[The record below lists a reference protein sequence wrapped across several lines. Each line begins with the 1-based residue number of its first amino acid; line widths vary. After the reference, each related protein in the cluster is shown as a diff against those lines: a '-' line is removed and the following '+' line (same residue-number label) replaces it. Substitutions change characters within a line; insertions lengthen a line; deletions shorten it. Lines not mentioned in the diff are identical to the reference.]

1 LALVE
6 TENAML
12 VETLTAELERLFELP
27 DLTRLSRDA
36 LGFQPEDIGGVA
48 TRASFARALAEQAV
62 ESEAV
67 DALLDAIALDRHGL
81 PSSLESVRAG
91 AGSSEELAP
100 GDSIGQYVVFEK
112 LGTGPSA
119 TVYKARRDGQEFRVK
134 SLHPRVA
141 ARRSDAHR
149 YLTATRLAG
158 LIAHP
163 ALPFD
168 VRAGALDDEGLH
180 IGVAHSAAAG
190 ETLLSSLSR
199 RGPRHFNEAL
209 PLLWAIAEAL
219 VPLHG
224 AGLVHGSLH
233 AGNVLVT
240 DPTPNAPKV
249 LLLDVGSYLLNP
261 ALPLNSAQ
269 NGGASTFLAS
279 SSPEQFRGQA
289 PTTQSDL
296 YALGVLMYQLLSGKP
311 PFAGPHPID
320 ALVGH
325 LTQNAEPLS
334 FVAAGYG
341 ATPAVETFVRSLL
354 EKTREQRPRDA
365 SEALEGLRRLW
376 RASTRPPTWV
386 TDERLPEMFEALAQ
400 NPEDEDGAATLES
413 GVDLGADP
421 VRLADGFYDLAK
433 DLEARGDAKLERV
446 LKKHLASAARLY
458 EAASQHDS
466 AEEVYA
472 KLVALDANDRSA
484 AQALVRIK
492 KTLGKYE
499 ELIESLLEQSESS
512 ESAAERAEHWAQIG
526 QLYEDELKDKEQAL
540 VAYAQAFCEDPL
552 NDSHAVAI
560 ERLAGMRFP
569 AWEDVLGRAITA
581 LESDPGTAERQA
593 LLLHL
598 GRWYT
603 EKVMRPDL
611 ALPWLTQLVTAEPN
625 HDPALSLLAQIYKK
639 AQQWAEYGQVLLRRA
654 DVAAPNL
661 ARDLRVEAAE
671 VLAARLNNSSAA
683 RELYAA
689 VLEED
694 PGHEKA
700 SIGLVA
706 LLDAVGDSASA
717 LTVRQARAKTLR
729 GDERH
734 QLLCEVAEAYDV
746 DLDKLDAAEKTYR
759 EVLAENP
766 RFIDALRGL
775 DRVLTRAGRYREL
788 LEVLRTQIEL
798 AVTARQRI
806 TLLERVAGV
815 YDEEYLDH
823 ERAAEALQSILALDP
838 EHQDASRELARHFRA
853 LERYEALADHYQR
866 HAQSGSV
873 ERQLETLMQ
882 LGRVLAENLKQPD
895 RALAAYERVLALDPS
910 HAGGLD
916 AVATL
921 RAVVGD
927 AQSAIDAID
936 ALSDKA
942 TTPQAK
948 ADLEVRAALVLEG
961 RGDSAGALR
970 RYRLAAE
977 LVPDD
982 LGARRRLVKKHV
994 EYGSYAAAVEL
1005 LEAEIALAKNERERA
1020 KLAGDM
1026 SLICHQFLHDTARAV
1041 ATAQLALHIDP
1052 TNGDALRVLGYT
1064 AHAEKRY
1071 VEAAKRFEPVLGQL
1085 DALDGAEAREIAFL
1099 YVDSLSRAGD
1109 ADKALNQVG
1118 GLMKWF
1124 ENDAHALLR
1133 LAEIASEH
1141 GSAEQ
1146 TLWLC
1151 ELLLGE
1157 LRSGL
1162 TPKEESEAELRNGEA
1177 LARLGRY
1184 AEAKG
1189 SLQRASELDSTS
1201 SGPLRALGRVYAA
1214 EGLTEQQ
1221 MDVLYRE
1228 LSRAEGERKVEILLE
1243 MGEVAAGKLG
1253 DSEYAAKSYLLAL
1266 SERPNDRAI
1275 LTKLMQLYGAE
1286 KDWPQLIQVI
1296 TRLAEVVEEPKH
1308 KAKYL
1313 HTASMIASRELA
1325 DLELA
1330 SSLLAQA
1337 LEHDPDRVPAIDEA
1351 LSIHQRV
1358 KNYDGMKRVL
1368 KLRIANAQR
1377 GGDRERLLS
1386 SLSELAEVY
1395 QRFLGRR
1402 DQAVAVYESAL
1413 EVDPGNTRFQEKL
1426 ARLYGEDPVSYFEKA
1441 VETLGHWIER
1451 DPYQPTPYKLLRK
1464 VYTEARHADAAWCIC
1479 QALHVLGQ
1487 AEPDEERFFDRM
1499 RSDEPAEVSEPA
1511 SPDEWLLAAM
1521 PETSEPFLTEL
1532 FALIQPFVMAARARP
1547 LASFSLSGDHH
1558 IDVERYPYGVVFAVN
1573 ASAHMLSV
1581 PEPRTYQNPEA
1592 PLCVSFLSTSPPSLL
1607 LGARAFSED
1616 VTPVAAA
1623 FLAGRYLAYYLP
1635 GLYVRQLLPNMIAL
1649 KAWLFAAIRLV
1660 KPKFPVAPD
1669 LEAPV
1674 QDASRALAELA
1685 TGSRLEQLTHVVAK
1699 LLQDGASL
1707 DLKRWVQDV
1716 DLAADAIGFVLSNDL
1731 EVSIERVRAL
1741 PQDAGSP
1748 PLATRIERLIAY
1760 SVSSRY
1766 MTVREHLGIRLDA
1779 G

>member
-1 LALVE
+1 
-6 TENAML
+6 ML

-36 LGFQPEDIGGVA
+36 LGFEPEDIGGVA

-62 ESEAV
+62 ASEAV
-67 DALLDAIALDRHGL
+67 DALLDAIAQDRHGL
-81 PSSLESVRAG
+81 PSSLEGVRERTA
-91 AGSSEELAP
+91 ASIELSP
-100 GDSIGQYVVFEK
+100 GDSIGQYVVFER
-112 LGTGPSA
+112 LGTGPWS

-149 YLTATRLAG
+149 FLTASRLAG
-158 LIAHP
+158 LVAHP
-163 ALPFD
+163 ALPSE
-168 VRAGALDDEGLH
+168 VRAGALDDAGSH
-180 IGVAHSAAAG
+180 IGIAHPAHEG
-190 ETLLSSLSR
+190 ETVLALIAR
-199 RGPRHFNEAL
+199 RGARHFNEAL
-209 PLLWAIAEAL
+209 PLLWAVTEAL
-219 VPLHG
+219 APLHA

-249 LLLDVGSYLLNP
+249 LLLDPGSYFLRP
-261 ALPLNSAQ
+261 ALPTEQ
-269 NGGASTFLAS
+269 NGATPNFLLS

-289 PTTQSDL
+289 PSAQSDL
-296 YALGVLMYQLLSGKP
+296 YALGVLMYQLLSGKA
-311 PFAGPHPID
+311 PFTGPHAVD

-325 LTQNAEPLS
+325 LTQSAEPLS
-334 FVAAGYG
+334 FVAAGNG
-341 ATPAVETFVRSLL
+341 ATPAVEAFVRSLL

-365 SEALEGLRRLW
+365 GEALEGLRRIW
-376 RASTRPPTWV
+376 HTSTRPPTWV

-400 NPEDEDGAATLES
+400 NPGDENAAAELES

-421 VRLADGFYDLAK
+421 ERLADGFYEIAK
-433 DLEARGDAKLERV
+433 GLLGQSEPNLERA
-446 LKKHLASAARLY
+446 LKKHLGRAARLY
-458 EAASQHDS
+458 EAAARHDS
-466 AEEVYA
+466 AEQVYA
-472 KLVALDANDRSA
+472 QLVELDPNDRSA
-484 AQALVRIK
+484 AQALVRVK

-499 ELIESLLEQSESS
+499 ELIESLLEQSEAS
-512 ESAAERAEHWAQIG
+512 ESSAERAEHWAEIG

-552 NDSHAVAI
+552 SDSHVTAV
-560 ERLAGMRFP
+560 ERLAGTRYP
-569 AWEDVLGRAITA
+569 AWEDVLGRAIAA
-581 LESDPGTAERQA
+581 LESDPGTAERHA
-593 LLLHL
+593 LLFQM

-603 EKVMRPDL
+603 ERVMRPDL
-611 ALPWLTQLVTAEPN
+611 ALPWLTQLVAAEPN
-625 HDPALSLLAQIYKK
+625 HDPALLLLSQIYKK

-671 VLAARLNNSSAA
+671 VLAARLNNSAAA

-700 SIGLVA
+700 SMGQVA
-706 LLDAVGDSASA
+706 LLDAVGDAAGA
-717 LTVRQARAKTLR
+717 LLVRQTRAKTLR

-766 RFIDALRGL
+766 RFVDALRGL

-788 LEVLRTQIEL
+788 LEVLRAQIDL
-798 AVTARQRI
+798 AVTARQKI
-806 TLLERVAGV
+806 TLYERMAGV

-823 ERAAEALQSILALDP
+823 ERAAEALQTVLSLDP

-853 LERYEALADHYQR
+853 LERYEALAEHYQK
-866 HAQSGSV
+866 HAQSGST
-873 ERQLETLMQ
+873 ERQIETGLQ
-882 LGRVLAENLKQPD
+882 LGRVLSENLKQPD
-895 RALAAYERVLALDPS
+895 RALAAYERVLELSPNHASALD
-910 HAGGLD
+910 AL
-916 AVATL
+916 ATL

-942 TTPQAK
+942 TTAQAK
-948 ADLEVRAALVLEG
+948 ADLEVRAAQVLEA

-977 LVPDD
+977 LLPED
-982 LGARRRLVKKHV
+982 LAARRRVVKKHV
-994 EYGSYAAAVEL
+994 EYGSYATAVEL
-1005 LEAEIALAKNERERA
+1005 LEAEIQVAKNERERA

-1026 SLICHQFLHDTARAV
+1026 SLICHKYLHDTARAV

-1052 TNGDALRVLGYT
+1052 SNGEALRVLGHT

-1085 DALDGAEAREIAFL
+1085 ELLEHEEARQIAFSYIDALAQSG
-1099 YVDSLSRAGD
+1099 S

-1124 ENDAHALLR
+1124 EDDAFALLR
-1133 LAEIASEH
+1133 IADVAAEH
-1141 GSAEQ
+1141 GTAEQ

-1151 ELLLGE
+1151 ELLLGSMRA
-1157 LRSGL
+1157 LLS
-1162 TPKEESEAELRNGEA
+1162 PKEESEAELKNGEA
-1177 LARLGRY
+1177 LSKLGRY
-1184 AEAKG
+1184 AEARV
-1189 SLQRASELDSTS
+1189 SLQRASELDPSS
-1201 SGPLRALGRVYAA
+1201 SGPLRALGRAYAA
-1214 EGLTEQQ
+1214 EGQTQAQ

-1228 LSRAEGERKVEILLE
+1228 LSRSEGERKVEILLE
-1243 MGEVAAGKLG
+1243 MGDVAAGKLG

-1266 SERPNDRAI
+1266 SERPSDRAI

-1296 TRLAEVVEEPKH
+1296 TRLAEVVDEPKH

-1313 HTASMIASRELA
+1313 HTASMIASRELS
-1325 DLELA
+1325 DPKLA
-1330 SSLLAQA
+1330 SNLLDRA
-1337 LEHDPDRVPAIDEA
+1337 LEHDPDRAPAIDEA
-1351 LSIHQRV
+1351 LSMHQRL
-1358 KNYDGMKRVL
+1358 KNYDGVKRTL
-1368 KLRIANAQR
+1368 KLRIASAQR
-1377 GGDRERLLS
+1377 AGDKERLLE
-1386 SLSELAEVY
+1386 SLAELADVY
-1395 QRFLGRR
+1395 ERFLGRR

-1413 EVDPGNTRFQEKL
+1413 QVQPGSTRFQEKL

-1441 VETLGHWIER
+1441 VETLGSWIER

-1464 VYTEARHADAAWCIC
+1464 VYTEARHADAAWCTC

-1487 AEPDEERFFDRM
+1487 AEPDEERFFERM
-1499 RSDEPAEVSEPA
+1499 RSDEPAEVSDGTA
-1511 SPDEWLLAAM
+1511 PDEWLLAAM

-1532 FALIQPFVMAARARP
+1532 FALIQPFVVAARARP
-1547 LASFSLSGDHH
+1547 LASFNLSGDHH

-1573 ASAHMLSV
+1573 AFAPVLSV
-1581 PEPRTYQNPEA
+1581 PEPRMYQNPEA
-1592 PLCVSFLSTSPPSLL
+1592 PSCVSFLSTSPPSLL
-1607 LGARAFSED
+1607 LGSRAFSAD
-1616 VTPVAAA
+1616 VTPVSAA
-1623 FLAGRYLAYYLP
+1623 FLAGRHLAYYLP
-1635 GLYVRQLLPNMIAL
+1635 GLYVRQLLPNTTAL

-1685 TGSRLEQLTHVVAK
+1685 SGTRLEQLTHVVAK
-1699 LLQDGASL
+1699 LLHDGASL

-1731 EVSIERVRAL
+1731 EVSVERVRAL

-1748 PLATRIERLIAY
+1748 PLATRIEHLIAY
-1760 SVSSRY
+1760 AVSARY
-1766 MTVREHLGIRLDA
+1766 MTVREHLGIRLD
-1779 G
+1779 GG

>member
-1 LALVE
+1 
-6 TENAML
+6 ML

-27 DLTRLSRDA
+27 ELTRLSREA
-36 LGFQPEDIGGVA
+36 LGFEPEDIGGVA

-62 ESEAV
+62 EIEAV

-81 PSSLESVRAG
+81 PSSLQGVRDG
-91 AGSSEELAP
+91 AASNSALSP
-100 GDSIGQYVVFEK
+100 GDSIGQYVVFET
-112 LGTGPSA
+112 LGTGPWA
-119 TVYKARRDGQEFRVK
+119 NVYRARRDGQEFRVK

-141 ARRSDAHR
+141 ARRSDTHR
-149 YLTATRLAG
+149 YLTASRLAG
-158 LIAHP
+158 LVA
-163 ALPFD
+163 ASGLPSD

-180 IGVAHSAAAG
+180 IGIAHPAQAG
-190 ETLLSSLSR
+190 ETILALIAR
-199 RGPRHFNEAL
+199 RGARHFNEAL
-209 PLLWAIAEAL
+209 PLVWAVAEAL
-219 VPLHG
+219 APLHA

-249 LLLDVGSYLLNP
+249 LLLDPGSYFLRP
-261 ALPLNSAQ
+261 ALTIGQ
-269 NGGASTFLAS
+269 NGSTPTFLLS
-279 SSPEQFRGQA
+279 SSPEQFRGEPPSA
-289 PTTQSDL
+289 QSDS
-296 YALGVLMYQLLSGKP
+296 YALGVLMYQLLSGKA
-311 PFAGPHPID
+311 PFTGPHAVD

-325 LTQNAEPLS
+325 LTLNAEPLS
-334 FVAAGYG
+334 FVAAGNG
-341 ATPAVETFVRSLL
+341 ATPAVEAFVRSLL

-365 SEALEGLRRLW
+365 GEALEGLRRMW

-400 NPEDEDGAATLES
+400 NPDDDNAAAELES

-421 VRLADGFYDLAK
+421 VRLADGFYEIAK
-433 DLEARGDAKLERV
+433 SLEALTEAERAM
-446 LKKHLASAARLY
+446 KKHLARAARLY
-458 EAASQHDS
+458 EAASRHER
-466 AEEVYA
+466 AEEVYE
-472 KLVALDANDRSA
+472 KLVELDPNDRSA
-484 AQALVRIK
+484 AQALVRVK

-512 ESAAERAEHWAQIG
+512 ESSSERAEHWAQIG
-526 QLYEDELKDKEQAL
+526 QLYENELKDKEQAL

-552 NDSHAVAI
+552 NESHAVAL
-560 ERLAGMRFP
+560 ERLAGQRYP
-569 AWEDVLGRAITA
+569 AWEDVLGRAIAA
-581 LESDPGTAERQA
+581 LETDLGTAERHA
-593 LLLHL
+593 LLFHM

-611 ALPWLTQLVTAEPN
+611 ALPWLTQLVAAEPN
-625 HDPALSLLAQIYKK
+625 HDPALLLLAQIYKK

-671 VLAARLNNSSAA
+671 VLAARLNNSVAA
-683 RELYAA
+683 RELYSA

-700 SIGLVA
+700 STGLVGLLEAAGDAGAA
-706 LLDAVGDSASA
+706 LL
-717 LTVRQARAKTLR
+717 VRQTRAKTLR

-734 QLLCEVAEAYDV
+734 QLLCEVAEGYDV

-759 EVLAENP
+759 EVLSESP
-766 RFIDALRGL
+766 HFVDALRGL

-788 LEVLRTQIEL
+788 LDVLRAQIDL
-798 AVTARQRI
+798 AVTARQKI
-806 TLLERVAGV
+806 TLYERIAGV
-815 YDEEYLDH
+815 YDEEFLDH
-823 ERAAEALQSILALDP
+823 ERASEALQSILGLDP
-838 EHQDASRELARHFRA
+838 EHQDAGRELARHFRA
-853 LERYEALADHYQR
+853 LERYEALAEHYQR
-866 HAQSGSV
+866 HTQSGPT
-873 ERQLETLMQ
+873 ERQIETGMQ
-882 LGRVLAENLKQPD
+882 LGRVLSENLKQPD

-910 HAGGLD
+910 HAGALD
-916 AVATL
+916 ALATL

-942 TTPQAK
+942 TTAQAK
-948 ADLEVRAALVLEG
+948 ADLEVRAALVLEA

-977 LVPDD
+977 LLPED
-982 LGARRRLVKKHV
+982 LSARRRLVKKHV

-1005 LEAEIALAKNERERA
+1005 LEAEIQVAKNERERA

-1026 SLICHQFLHDTARAV
+1026 SLICHKFLHDGARAV

-1052 TNGDALRVLGYT
+1052 SNGDALRVLGYT

-1085 DALDGAEAREIAFL
+1085 EMLGNEEAREIAFL
-1099 YVDSLSRAGD
+1099 YVDSLSRSGA

-1124 ENDAHALLR
+1124 EDDAHALLR
-1133 LAEIASEH
+1133 IAEIAAEH

-1151 ELLLGE
+1151 EVLLGGMRAM
-1157 LRSGL
+1157 LS
-1162 TPKEESEAELRNGEA
+1162 PKEESEAELRNGEA
-1177 LARLGRY
+1177 LSKLGRY
-1184 AEAKG
+1184 AEARS
-1189 SLQRASELDSTS
+1189 SLQHAHELDKAA

-1214 EGLTEQQ
+1214 EGLTQEQ

-1228 LSRAEGERKVEILLE
+1228 LSRSEGERKVEILLE
-1243 MGEVAAGKLG
+1243 MGDVAAGKLG

-1296 TRLAEVVEEPKH
+1296 TRLAEVVDEPKH

-1325 DLELA
+1325 DLQLA
-1330 SSLLAQA
+1330 SDLLARA

-1351 LSIHQRV
+1351 LSMYQRL
-1358 KNYDGMKRVL
+1358 KNYDGVKRIL
-1368 KLRIANAQR
+1368 KLRIASAQR
-1377 GGDRERLLS
+1377 SGDKERLLE
-1386 SLSELAEVY
+1386 SLGELAEVY

-1413 EVDPGNTRFQEKL
+1413 EVDPGSTRFQEKL

-1441 VETLGHWIER
+1441 VETLGSWIER
-1451 DPYQPTPYKLLRK
+1451 DPYQPAPYKLLRK
-1464 VYTEARHADAAWCIC
+1464 VYTEARHADAAWCTC

-1499 RSDEPAEVSEPA
+1499 RSEEPAEVPDPA

-1521 PETSEPFLTEL
+1521 PESSEPFLTEL
-1532 FALIQPFVMAARARP
+1532 FALIQPFVVAARARP
-1547 LASFSLSGDHH
+1547 LASFSLTGDHH
-1558 IDVERYPYGVVFAVN
+1558 IDVERYPYGVVYAVN
-1573 ASAHMLSV
+1573 AAAHTLSV
-1581 PEPRTYQNPEA
+1581 PEPRMYQNPEA
-1592 PLCVSFLSTSPPSLL
+1592 PSCVSFLSTSPPSLL
-1607 LGARAFSED
+1607 LGSRAFSED

-1623 FLAGRYLAYYLP
+1623 FLAGRHLAYYLP
-1635 GLYVRQLLPNMIAL
+1635 GLYVRQLLANTTAL

-1669 LEAPV
+1669 LEMPV
-1674 QDASRALAELA
+1674 QEASRALSELA
-1685 TGSRLEQLTHVVAK
+1685 TGTRLEQLTHVVAK

-1748 PLATRIERLIAY
+1748 PLTTRIEHLIAY
-1760 SVSSRY
+1760 SVSARY

>member
-1 LALVE
+1 
-6 TENAML
+6 ML

-62 ESEAV
+62 ASEAV

-81 PSSLESVRAG
+81 PSSLESVREG
-91 AGSSEELAP
+91 AASSAPLTP

-112 LGTGPSA
+112 LGTGPWA
-119 TVYKARRDGQEFRVK
+119 NVYKARRDGQEFRVK

-149 YLTATRLAG
+149 YLTASRLAG
-158 LIAHP
+158 LVADP
-163 ALPFD
+163 GLPSE
-168 VRAGALDDEGLH
+168 VRAGALDDAGLH
-180 IGVAHSAAAG
+180 IGIAHPAHEG
-190 ETLLSSLSR
+190 ETILALIAR
-199 RGPRHFNEAL
+199 RGARHFNEAL
-209 PLLWAIAEAL
+209 PLLWAVAEAL
-219 VPLHG
+219 APLHA

-240 DPTPNAPKV
+240 DPTPSAPKV
-249 LLLDVGSYLLNP
+249 LLLDPGSYFLRP
-261 ALPLNSAQ
+261 ALAPSEQ
-269 NGGASTFLAS
+269 NGSTPTYLLA

-289 PTTQSDL
+289 PSPQSDL
-296 YALGVLMYQLLSGKP
+296 YALGVLMYQLLSGKA
-311 PFAGPHPID
+311 PFTGPHAVD

-334 FVAAGYG
+334 FVAAGNG
-341 ATPAVETFVRSLL
+341 ATPAVEAFVRSLL

-365 SEALEGLRRLW
+365 SEALEGLRRIW

-386 TDERLPEMFEALAQ
+386 TDERLPEMFEALAK
-400 NPEDEDGAATLES
+400 NPDDENAAAELEA

-421 VRLADGFYDLAK
+421 VRLADGFYEIAK
-433 DLEARGDAKLERV
+433 SLEGLSEAERV
-446 LKKHLASAARLY
+446 MKKHLARTARLY
-458 EAASQHDS
+458 EAASRHDS

-472 KLVALDANDRSA
+472 KLVELDPNDRSA
-484 AQALVRIK
+484 AQALLRVK

-499 ELIESLLEQSESS
+499 ELIESLLERSESS
-512 ESAAERAEHWAQIG
+512 ESSSERAEHWAEIG
-526 QLYEDELKDKEQAL
+526 QMYEDELKDKEQAL

-552 NDSHAVAI
+552 NEAHATAL
-560 ERLAGMRFP
+560 ERLAGTRYP
-569 AWEDVLGRAITA
+569 AWEDVLGRAIAA
-581 LESDPGTAERQA
+581 LDTDLGTAERHA
-593 LLLHL
+593 LLFHI
-598 GRWYT
+598 GRWYN
-603 EKVMRPDL
+603 ERVLRPDL
-611 ALPWLTQLVTAEPN
+611 ALPWLTQLVAAEPN
-625 HDPALSLLAQIYKK
+625 HDPALLLLAQIYKK

-671 VLAARLNNSSAA
+671 VLAARLNNANAA

-700 SIGLVA
+700 SLGQVA
-706 LLDAVGDSASA
+706 LLDAAGDAAGA
-717 LTVRQARAKTLR
+717 LLVRQTRAKTLR

-734 QLLCEVAEAYDV
+734 QLLCEVAEGYDV

-766 RFIDALRGL
+766 HFVDALRGL

-788 LEVLRTQIEL
+788 LEVLRTQIDL
-798 AVTARQRI
+798 AVTARQKITIYERI
-806 TLLERVAGV
+806 AGV

-823 ERAAEALQSILALDP
+823 ERAAEALQTVLALDP
-838 EHQDASRELARHFRA
+838 QHQDASRELARHYRA
-853 LERYEALADHYQR
+853 LERYEALAEHYQR
-866 HAQSGSV
+866 HAQSGPI
-873 ERQLETLMQ
+873 ERQVETGMQ
-882 LGRVLAENLKQPD
+882 LGRVLSEHLKQPD
-895 RALAAYERVLALDPS
+895 RALLAYERVLELAPAHAGALD
-910 HAGGLD
+910 AL
-916 AVATL
+916 ATL

-936 ALSDKA
+936 ALCDKA

-948 ADLEVRAALVLEG
+948 AELEVRAAQVLEG

-977 LVPDD
+977 LLPED
-982 LGARRRLVKKHV
+982 LSARRRLVKKHV

-1005 LEAEIALAKNERERA
+1005 LEAEIPLAKNERERA

-1026 SLICHQFLHDTARAV
+1026 SLICHKFLRDTARAV

-1052 TNGDALRVLGYT
+1052 SNADALRVLGYT
-1064 AHAEKRY
+1064 AHAEERY
-1071 VEAAKRFEPVLGQL
+1071 VEAAKRFEPLLGQL
-1085 DALDGAEAREIAFL
+1085 ELLDAEEAHEIAFL
-1099 YVDSLSRAGD
+1099 YIDALSRSGS

-1124 ENDAHALLR
+1124 EDDAAALLR
-1133 LAEIASEH
+1133 IAEVAAEH
-1141 GSAEQ
+1141 GTAEQ

-1151 ELLLGE
+1151 EVLLGSMRAM
-1157 LRSGL
+1157 LS
-1162 TPKEESEAELRNGEA
+1162 PKEESEAELRNGEA
-1177 LARLGRY
+1177 LAKLGRY
-1184 AEAKG
+1184 GEARS
-1189 SLQRASELDSTS
+1189 SLQRASELDPTG
-1201 SGPLRALGRVYAA
+1201 SGPLRALGRVFAA
-1214 EGLTEQQ
+1214 EGLIEQQ

-1228 LSRAEGERKVEILLE
+1228 LSRSEGERKVEILLE
-1243 MGEVAAGKLG
+1243 MGDVAAGKLG

-1296 TRLAEVVEEPKH
+1296 TRLADVVAEPKH

-1313 HTASMIASRELA
+1313 HTASMIASRELS

-1330 SSLLAQA
+1330 SNLLATA
-1337 LEHDPDRVPAIDEA
+1337 LEHDPERAPAIDEA
-1351 LSIHQRV
+1351 LSMYTRLQ
-1358 KNYDGMKRVL
+1358 NYDGVKRML
-1368 KLRIANAQR
+1368 KLRIANAQHA
-1377 GGDRERLLS
+1377 GDKPRLLS
-1386 SLSELAEVY
+1386 SLGELAEVY

-1413 EVDPGNTRFQEKL
+1413 EVDPGSTRFQEKL

-1441 VETLGHWIER
+1441 VETLGNWIER
-1451 DPYQPTPYKLLRK
+1451 DAYQPAPYKLLRK
-1464 VYTEARHADAAWCIC
+1464 AYTEARHADAAWCVC

-1499 RSDEPAEVSEPA
+1499 RSEEPAEVGDPA

-1521 PETSEPFLTEL
+1521 PESSEPFLTEL
-1532 FALIQPFVMAARARP
+1532 FALIQPFVVAARARP
-1547 LASFSLSGDHH
+1547 LASFSLTGDHH

-1573 ASAHMLSV
+1573 AGARVLSV
-1581 PEPRTYQNPEA
+1581 PEPRMYQNPEA
-1592 PLCVSFLSTSPPSLL
+1592 PSCVSFLSTSPPSLL
-1607 LGARAFSED
+1607 LGSRAFSED

-1623 FLAGRYLAYYLP
+1623 FLAGRHLAYYLP
-1635 GLYVRQLLPNMIAL
+1635 GLYVRQLLNNMTAL
-1649 KAWLFAAIRLV
+1649 KAWLFAAIRLI
-1660 KPKFPVAPD
+1660 KPRFPVAPD

-1674 QDASRALAELA
+1674 QEASRALAELA
-1685 TGSRLEQLTHVVAK
+1685 TGTRLEQLTHVVAK
-1699 LLQDGASL
+1699 LLRDGASL

-1716 DLAADAIGFVLSNDL
+1716 DLAADAIGFVLCNDL
-1731 EVSIERVRAL
+1731 EVSVERVRAL

-1760 SVSSRY
+1760 SVSARY
-1766 MTVREHLGIRLDA
+1766 MTVREHLGIQLDA

>member
-1 LALVE
+1 
-6 TENAML
+6 ML

-27 DLTRLSRDA
+27 DLTRLSREA

-62 ESEAV
+62 EIEAV

-81 PSSLESVRAG
+81 PSSLENVRERA
-91 AGSSEELAP
+91 ATSDQLSP

-112 LGTGPSA
+112 LGTGPWA
-119 TVYKARRDGQEFRVK
+119 NVYRARRDGQEFRVK

-149 YLTATRLAG
+149 YLTASRLAG

-163 ALPFD
+163 ALPTD

-180 IGVAHSAAAG
+180 IGIAHPAAEG
-190 ETLLSSLSR
+190 ETLLALLAR
-199 RGPRHFNEAL
+199 RGARHFNEAL
-209 PLLWAIAEAL
+209 PLLWAITEAL
-219 VPLHG
+219 APLHE

-233 AGNVLVT
+233 AGNVLLT

-249 LLLDVGSYLLNP
+249 LLLDPGSHFLGP
-261 ALPLNSAQ
+261 ALALGNAQ
-269 NGGASTFLAS
+269 NGHTPPFLLS
-279 SSPEQFRGQA
+279 SSPEQVRGQL
-289 PTTQSDL
+289 PSPQSDL
-296 YALGVLMYQLLSGKP
+296 YALGVLMYQLLSGKA
-311 PFAGPHPID
+311 PFAGPHAVD
-320 ALVGH
+320 AWVGH

-334 FVAAGYG
+334 FVAAGNG
-341 ATPAVETFVRSLL
+341 ATPAVEAFVRSLL
-354 EKTREQRPRDA
+354 EKAREQRPRNA
-365 SEALEGLRRLW
+365 SEALEGLRRIW

-386 TDERLPEMFEALAQ
+386 TDERVPEMFEALRL
-400 NPEDEDGAATLES
+400 NPNDEEAAATLES
-413 GVDLGADP
+413 GADLGADP

-433 DLEARGDAKLERV
+433 ELEERADANLERA
-446 LKKHLASAARLY
+446 LKKHLARAARLY
-458 EAASQHDS
+458 EAAARHES

-472 KLVALDANDRSA
+472 KLLALDGSDRSA
-484 AQALVRIK
+484 AQALVRVK

-512 ESAAERAEHWAQIG
+512 ESSTERAQHWAEIG
-526 QLYEDELKDKEQAL
+526 QLYENELKDKEQAL

-552 NDSHAVAI
+552 DQAHATAV
-560 ERLAGMRFP
+560 ERLAGTRFP
-569 AWEDVLGRAITA
+569 AWEEVLGRAITA
-581 LESDPGTAERQA
+581 LESDLGTTERHA
-593 LLLHL
+593 LLFHL

-611 ALPWLTQLVTAEPN
+611 ALPWLTQLVAAEPN

-671 VLAARLNNSSAA
+671 VLATRLNNSSAA
-683 RELYAA
+683 RELYSA

-700 SIGLVA
+700 SVGLVA
-706 LLDAVGDSASA
+706 LLDAAGDSAAA
-717 LTVRQARAKTLR
+717 LVVRQTRAKTLR
-729 GDERH
+729 GDDRH

-766 RFIDALRGL
+766 RFVDALRGL

-788 LEVLRTQIEL
+788 LEVLRAQIEL
-798 AVTARQRI
+798 AVTARQKI
-806 TLLERVAGV
+806 TLFERIAGV

-823 ERAAEALQSILALDP
+823 ERAAEALQSVLALDP
-838 EHQDASRELARHFRA
+838 EHPDASRELARHFRA
-853 LERYEALADHYQR
+853 LERYEALAEHYQR
-866 HAQSGSV
+866 HAQNGPV
-873 ERQLETLMQ
+873 ERQVETGMQ

-895 RALAAYERVLALDPS
+895 RALAAYERVLTLDPS
-910 HAGGLD
+910 HAGALD

-948 ADLEVRAALVLEG
+948 AELEVRAAQVLEN

-977 LVPDD
+977 LTPDD

-1005 LEAEIALAKNERERA
+1005 LEAEIPLAKNERERA

-1052 TNGDALRVLGYT
+1052 SNGDALRVLGYT

-1085 DALDGAEAREIAFL
+1085 EMLSDEEAREIAFL
-1099 YVDSLSRAGD
+1099 YVDSLSRSGA

-1124 ENDAHALLR
+1124 ESDAHALLR
-1133 LAEIASEH
+1133 IAEVASEH

-1157 LRSGL
+1157 MRSAL

-1177 LARLGRY
+1177 LSKLGRY
-1184 AEAKG
+1184 AEAKT
-1189 SLQRASELDSTS
+1189 SLEHASELDPNS

-1228 LSRAEGERKVEILLE
+1228 LSRAEGDRKVEILLE
-1243 MGEVAAGKLG
+1243 MGDVAAGKLG

-1266 SERPNDRAI
+1266 SERPSDRAI

-1313 HTASMIASRELA
+1313 HTASMIASRELS
-1325 DLELA
+1325 DLDLA
-1330 SSLLAQA
+1330 ASLLGQA

-1351 LSIHQRV
+1351 LSMYQRL

-1377 GGDRERLLS
+1377 VGDKERLLE
-1386 SLSELAEVY
+1386 SLGELAEVY

-1487 AEPDEERFFDRM
+1487 SEPDEERFFERM

>member
-1 LALVE
+1 
-6 TENAML
+6 ML

-36 LGFQPEDIGGVA
+36 LGFEPEDIGGVA

-81 PSSLESVRAG
+81 PSSLQSVREQTA
-91 AGSSEELAP
+91 SNDELSP

-112 LGTGPSA
+112 LGTGPWAS
-119 TVYKARRDGQEFRVK
+119 VYKARRDGQEFRVK

-149 YLTATRLAG
+149 FLTASRLAG
-158 LIAHP
+158 LVAHP
-163 ALPFD
+163 ALPSE
-168 VRAGALDDEGLH
+168 VRAGALDEAGLH
-180 IGVAHSAAAG
+180 IGIAHPAHAG
-190 ETLLSSLSR
+190 ETLLASIAR
-199 RGPRHFNEAL
+199 RGARHFNEAL
-209 PLLWAIAEAL
+209 PLLWAVAEAL
-219 VPLHG
+219 APLHA

-240 DPTPNAPKV
+240 DPAPNAPKV
-249 LLLDVGSYLLNP
+249 LLLDPGSHFLRP
-261 ALPLNSAQ
+261 ALTIGT
-269 NGGASTFLAS
+269 NGSTESFLLA

-289 PTTQSDL
+289 PSPQSDL
-296 YALGVLMYQLLSGKP
+296 YALGVLMYQLISGKA
-311 PFAGPHPID
+311 PFAGAHAVD

-334 FVAAGYG
+334 FVAAGNG
-341 ATPAVETFVRSLL
+341 ATPAVEAFVRSLL
-354 EKTREQRPRDA
+354 EKNREQRPRDA
-365 SEALEGLRRLW
+365 GEALEGLRRLF
-376 RASTRPPTWV
+376 RASMRPPTWV

-400 NPEDEDGAATLES
+400 NPNDDDAAAALES
-413 GVDLGADP
+413 GIDLGADP
-421 VRLADGFYDLAK
+421 GSLADGFHELAQSLHK
-433 DLEARGDAKLERV
+433 QADTNLERAM
-446 LKKHLASAARLY
+446 KKHLARAARLY
-458 EAASQHDS
+458 EAASRHES
-466 AEEVYA
+466 AEQVYA
-472 KLVALDANDRSA
+472 KLVELDPNDRSA
-484 AQALVRIK
+484 AQALVRLK

-499 ELIESLLEQSESS
+499 ELIESLLERSDASDNAS
-512 ESAAERAEHWAQIG
+512 ERAEHWAEIG
-526 QLYEDELKDKEQAL
+526 QLYENELKDKEQAL

-552 NDSHAVAI
+552 SEAHASAV
-560 ERLAGMRFP
+560 ERLAGTRYP
-569 AWEDVLGRAITA
+569 AWEDVLGRAIAA
-581 LESDPGTAERQA
+581 LDSELGTAERHA
-593 LLLHL
+593 LLFHL
-598 GRWYT
+598 GRWYA
-603 EKVMRPDL
+603 ERVMRPDL
-611 ALPWLTQLVTAEPN
+611 ALPWLTQLVAAEPN
-625 HDPALSLLAQIYKK
+625 HDPVLLQLSQIYKK
-639 AQQWAEYGQVLLRRA
+639 AQQWAEYAQVLLRRA

-671 VLAARLNNSSAA
+671 VLAARLNNSAAA

-700 SIGLVA
+700 SADLVT
-706 LLDAVGDSASA
+706 LLDAADDAAGA
-717 LTVRQARAKTLR
+717 LLVRQTRAKTLR

-734 QLLCEVAEAYDV
+734 QLLCEIAEAYDV

-759 EVLAENP
+759 EILAENP
-766 RFIDALRGL
+766 RFVDALRGL
-775 DRVLTRAGRYREL
+775 DRVLTRRGRYREL
-788 LEVLRTQIEL
+788 LDVLRAQIEL
-798 AVTARQRI
+798 AVTARQKI
-806 TLLERVAGV
+806 TLYERIAGV

-823 ERAAEALQSILALDP
+823 ERAAEALETILELDP
-838 EHQDASRELARHFRA
+838 AHQDASRELARHFRA
-853 LERYEALADHYQR
+853 LERYDALAKHYQR
-866 HAQSGSV
+866 HADSGPT
-873 ERQLETLMQ
+873 ERQIETGLQ
-882 LGRVLAENLKQPD
+882 LGRVLSENLKQPD
-895 RALAAYERVLALDPS
+895 RALAAYERVLELAPSNAAALD
-910 HAGGLD
+910 AL
-916 AVATL
+916 ATL

-948 ADLEVRAALVLEG
+948 ADLEVRAAQVLEG

-977 LVPDD
+977 LLPDD
-982 LGARRRLVKKHV
+982 LVARRRLVRKHV

-1005 LEAEIALAKNERERA
+1005 LEAEIPIAKNERERA

-1026 SLICHQFLHDTARAV
+1026 SLICQKYLHDTGRAV

-1052 TNGDALRVLGYT
+1052 SNVDALRVLGYT

-1085 DALDGAEAREIAFL
+1085 DILSGEEAREIAFL
-1099 YVDSLSRAGD
+1099 YFD
-1109 ADKALNQVG
+1109 ALAQSGSATQALNQVG
-1118 GLMKWF
+1118 SLMKWF
-1124 ENDAHALLR
+1124 EDDAAALLR
-1133 LAEIASEH
+1133 IAEVAAEH

-1151 ELLLGE
+1151 EILLGSMRAM
-1157 LRSGL
+1157 LS
-1162 TPKEESEAELRNGEA
+1162 PKEESEAELRNGEA
-1177 LARLGRY
+1177 LSKLGRY
-1184 AEAKG
+1184 DEAES
-1189 SLQRASELDSTS
+1189 SLEHASELDPTS

-1214 EGLTEQQ
+1214 QGETQQQ

-1228 LSRAEGERKVEILLE
+1228 LSRSEGERKVEILLE
-1243 MGEVAAGKLG
+1243 MGDVAAGKLG

-1266 SERPNDRAI
+1266 SERPSDRAI

-1313 HTASMIASRELA
+1313 HTASMIASRELS
-1325 DLELA
+1325 DLKLA
-1330 SSLLAQA
+1330 SDLLDKA
-1337 LEHDPDRVPAIDEA
+1337 LQHDPDRVPAIDEA
-1351 LSIHQRV
+1351 LSMHQRL
-1358 KNYDGMKRVL
+1358 KNYDGMKRML
-1368 KLRIANAQR
+1368 KLRIASAQR
-1377 GGDRERLLS
+1377 VGDKEQLLG
-1386 SLSELAEVY
+1386 SLTELADVY
-1395 QRFLGRR
+1395 ERFLGRR

-1413 EVDPGNTRFQEKL
+1413 QVAPGNTRFQEKL

-1441 VETLGHWIER
+1441 VETLGSWIER
-1451 DPYQPTPYKLLRK
+1451 DPYQPAPYKLLRK
-1464 VYTEARHADAAWCIC
+1464 VYTEARHADAAWCTC

-1487 AEPDEERFFDRM
+1487 AEPDEERFFERM
-1499 RSDEPAEVSEPA
+1499 RSEEPAVVNDPA

-1521 PETSEPFLTEL
+1521 PEASEPFLTEL
-1532 FALIQPFVMAARARP
+1532 FALIQPFVVAARARP
-1547 LASFSLSGDHH
+1547 LASFNLSGDHH

-1573 ASAHMLSV
+1573 SSARSLSV
-1581 PEPRTYQNPEA
+1581 PEPRMYQNPET
-1592 PLCVSFLSTSPPSLL
+1592 PSCVSFLSTSPPSLL

-1616 VTPVAAA
+1616 VTPVSAA
-1623 FLAGRYLAYYLP
+1623 FLAGRHLAYYLP
-1635 GLYVRQLLPNMIAL
+1635 GLYVRQLLSNMTAL

-1669 LEAPV
+1669 LVAPV

-1685 TGSRLEQLTHVVAK
+1685 TGSRLEQLTQVVAK
-1699 LLQDGASL
+1699 LLHDGASL
-1707 DLKRWVQDV
+1707 DLKGWVRDV
-1716 DLAADAIGFVLSNDL
+1716 DFAADAIGFVLSGDL
-1731 EVSIERVRAL
+1731 EVSIERLRAL

-1748 PLATRIERLIAY
+1748 ALASRIEHLIAY
-1760 SVSSRY
+1760 AVSSRY
-1766 MTVREHLGIRLDA
+1766 MTVREHLGIQLDA

>member
-1 LALVE
+1 
-6 TENAML
+6 ML

-62 ESEAV
+62 ASEAV

-81 PSSLESVRAG
+81 PSSLEGVRERAATSDG
-91 AGSSEELAP
+91 LSP

-112 LGTGPSA
+112 LGSGPWA
-119 TVYKARRDGQEFRVK
+119 TVYRARRDGQEFRVK

-149 YLTATRLAG
+149 YLTASRLAG
-158 LIAHP
+158 LVAHP
-163 ALPFD
+163 ALPSD

-180 IGVAHSAAAG
+180 IGIAHPAHEG
-190 ETLLSSLSR
+190 ETIQTSIAR
-199 RGPRHFNEAL
+199 RGARHFNEVL
-209 PLLWAIAEAL
+209 PLLWAVAEAL
-219 VPLHG
+219 APLHA

-240 DPTPNAPKV
+240 DATPNAPKV
-249 LLLDVGSYLLNP
+249 LLLDPGSYFLRP
-261 ALPLNSAQ
+261 ALALGQ
-269 NGGASTFLAS
+269 NGVTEPFLLS

-289 PTTQSDL
+289 PSPQSDL
-296 YALGVLMYQLLSGKP
+296 YALGVLMYQLLSGKA
-311 PFAGPHPID
+311 PFFGPHAVD

-334 FVAAGYG
+334 FVAAGNG
-341 ATPAVETFVRSLL
+341 ATPAVEAFVRSLL

-365 SEALEGLRRLW
+365 GEALEGLRRIW
-376 RASTRPPTWV
+376 RASTRPATWV
-386 TDERLPEMFEALAQ
+386 TDERLPEMFESLAL
-400 NPEDEDGAATLES
+400 NPEDDNAAAELES
-413 GVDLGADP
+413 SVDLGADP
-421 VRLADGFYDLAK
+421 VRLADGFYEIAGG
-433 DLEARGDAKLERV
+433 LEGRSEANLERA
-446 LKKHLASAARLY
+446 LKKHLARAARLY
-458 EAASQHDS
+458 EAAARHDR
-466 AEEVYA
+466 AEEVYG
-472 KLVALDANDRSA
+472 KLLELDRNDRSA
-484 AQALVRIK
+484 AQALVRVK

-512 ESAAERAEHWAQIG
+512 ESSAERAEHWAEIG
-526 QLYEDELKDKEQAL
+526 QLYEDELKDKDQAL
-540 VAYAQAFCEDPL
+540 LAYAQAFCEDPL
-552 NDSHAVAI
+552 NESHATAL
-560 ERLAGMRFP
+560 ERLAGTRYP
-569 AWEDVLGRAITA
+569 AWEDVLGRAIAA
-581 LESDPGTAERQA
+581 LELDPGTAERHA
-593 LLLHL
+593 LLYHL

-603 EKVMRPDL
+603 DKVMRPDL
-611 ALPWLTQLVTAEPN
+611 ALPWLTQLVAAEPN
-625 HDPALSLLAQIYKK
+625 HDHALQLLSQIYKK
-639 AQQWAEYGQVLLRRA
+639 AQQWTEYGQVLLRRA

-671 VLAARLNNSSAA
+671 VLATRLNNGAAA

-700 SIGLVA
+700 SLGLVA
-706 LLDAVGDSASA
+706 LLEGAGDAAGA
-717 LTVRQARAKTLR
+717 LLVRQTRAKTLR

-766 RFIDALRGL
+766 RFVDALRGL

-788 LEVLRTQIEL
+788 LEVLRAQIEL
-798 AVTARQRI
+798 AVTARQKI
-806 TLLERVAGV
+806 TLYERMAGV

-823 ERAAEALQSILALDP
+823 ERAAESLQNVLALDP
-838 EHQDASRELARHFRA
+838 EHQDAGRELARHFRA
-853 LERYEALADHYQR
+853 LERYEALAEHYRR
-866 HAQSGSV
+866 HTHSGPL
-873 ERQLETLMQ
+873 ERQIETGMQ
-882 LGRVLAENLKQPD
+882 LGRVLSENLKQPD
-895 RALAAYERVLALDPS
+895 RALAAYEHVLTLDAS
-910 HAGGLD
+910 HAGALD
-916 AVATL
+916 ALATL

-948 ADLEVRAALVLEG
+948 ADLEVRAAQVLEG

-977 LVPDD
+977 LTPDD
-982 LGARRRLVKKHV
+982 LAARRRLVKKHV

-1005 LEAEIALAKNERERA
+1005 LEAEIQVAKNERERA

-1026 SLICHQFLHDTARAV
+1026 SLICHKFLHDSARAV

-1052 TNGDALRVLGYT
+1052 TNSDALRVLGHT

-1071 VEAAKRFEPVLGQL
+1071 VEAAKRFEPMLGQL
-1085 DALDGAEAREIAFL
+1085 ELLDHQEAREIAYL
-1099 YVDSLSRAGD
+1099 YVDALSRSGS

-1118 GLMKWF
+1118 SLMKWF
-1124 ENDAHALLR
+1124 EDDAHALLR
-1133 LAEIASEH
+1133 IAAIAADH

-1157 LRSGL
+1157 LRSAL
-1162 TPKEESEAELRNGEA
+1162 SPKEEAEAELRNGEA
-1177 LARLGRY
+1177 LAKLGRY
-1184 AEAKG
+1184 GEAKS
-1189 SLQRASELDSTS
+1189 SLERASELEPAASA
-1201 SGPLRALGRVYAA
+1201 PLRALGRVYAA
-1214 EGLTEQQ
+1214 EGLTEEQ

-1243 MGEVAAGKLG
+1243 MGDVAAGKLG

-1266 SERPNDRAI
+1266 SERPSDRAI

-1313 HTASMIASRELA
+1313 HTASMIASRELS
-1325 DLELA
+1325 DLALA
-1330 SSLLAQA
+1330 SSLLVQA
-1337 LEHDPDRVPAIDEA
+1337 LEHDPDRVSAIDEA
-1351 LSIHQRV
+1351 LSIFQHL

-1377 GGDRERLLS
+1377 AGDKQLMLE
-1386 SLSELAEVY
+1386 SLGELAEVY

-1413 EVDPGNTRFQEKL
+1413 EVDPGSTRFQEKL

-1441 VETLGHWIER
+1441 VETLGDWIER
-1451 DPYQPTPYKLLRK
+1451 DPYQPAPYKLLRK
-1464 VYTEARHADAAWCIC
+1464 VYTEARHADAAWCTC

-1487 AEPDEERFFDRM
+1487 AEPDEERFFERM

-1511 SPDEWLLAAM
+1511 SPDEWLVAAM
-1521 PETSEPFLTEL
+1521 PESSEPFLTEL
-1532 FALIQPFVMAARARP
+1532 FALIQPFVVAARARP
-1547 LASFSLSGDHH
+1547 LGSFNLTGDHH
-1558 IDVERYPYGVVFAVN
+1558 IDVERYPYGVVYAVN
-1573 ASAHMLSV
+1573 AGAHVLSI
-1581 PEPRTYQNPEA
+1581 PEPRMYQNPEA
-1592 PLCVSFLSTSPPSLL
+1592 PSCVSFLTTSPPSLL
-1607 LGARAFSED
+1607 LGGRAFSED
-1616 VTPVAAA
+1616 VSPVAAA
-1623 FLAGRYLAYYLP
+1623 FLAGRHLAYYLP
-1635 GLYVRQLLPNMIAL
+1635 GLYVRQLLSNMTAL

-1674 QDASRALAELA
+1674 QEASRALAELA
-1685 TGSRLEQLTHVVAK
+1685 TGTRLEQLTHVVAK
-1699 LLQDGASL
+1699 LLRDGASL
-1707 DLKRWVQDV
+1707 DLKRWVHDV
-1716 DLAADAIGFVLSNDL
+1716 DHAADAVGFILSNDL

-1741 PQDAGSP
+1741 PQDPGSP
-1748 PLATRIERLIAY
+1748 ALTTRIERLIAY
-1760 SVSSRY
+1760 AVSPRY
-1766 MTVREHLGIRLDA
+1766 MTVREHIGIRLDA